1 MKECKCERCTTGTG
15 TRNGKCWRGA
25 TDKEWN
31 DLGFVSPSQATLKVG
46 KGLIPKSKKGK
57 RK

>member
-1 MKECKCERCTTGTG
+1 MQKCKCERCTTGTG

-31 DLGFVSPSQATLKVG
+31 DLGFVSPDQATFKLVKV
-46 KGLIPKSKKGK
+46 LRPKSKNGK
-57 RK
+57 